1 MTSAEGI
8 RLVLVRHG
16 ESHWNAEQRW
26 QGHDGTGLTER
37 GRRQAEA
44 VAAVVA
50 DRYADVTLLA
60 RSDLERVAET
70 AAPLEDRLARPVVV
84 DPRLRELDVGTW
96 AGMTRAAIAEH
107 DPDGFAAW
115 ERGDD
120 VVIGGG
126 ERIGDLRR
134 RVAAALHDL
143 ADRAA
148 RAGGGTAVVV
158 TSGGCVRAAA
168 ATLLD
173 LDGWAWQD
181 LPGVANGSLTE
192 FRYRAGRARLV
203 RWAGTDHLDAAAE
216 AATAGV
222 PPPP

>member
-1 MTSAEGI
+1 MTGAAGT

-26 QGHDGTGLTER
+26 QGHDGSGLTQR
-37 GRRQAEA
+37 GRDQAAA
-44 VAAVVA
+44 VAAVTVERYPDVA
-50 DRYADVTLLA
+50 LLA

-70 AAPLEDRLARPVVV
+70 AAPLEERLDVPLVV
-84 DPRLRELDVGTW
+84 DPRLRELDVGSW
-96 AGMTRAAIAEH
+96 AGRTRAAVAEH
-107 DPDGFAAW
+107 DPEGFAAW

-134 RVAAALHDL
+134 RVAAALRDL
-143 ADRAA
+143 ADRVA
-148 RAGGGTAVVV
+148 RAGGGTALIV
-158 TSGGCVRAAA
+158 TSGGCIRAAA

-173 LDGWAWQD
+173 LDGQAWQD
-181 LPGVANGSLTE
+181 LPAVANGSLTE

-203 RWAGTDHLDAAAE
+203 RWAGTDHLDTADAV
-216 AATAGV
+216 TAGV
-222 PPPP
+222 APPP